1 MELHV
6 MVKIT
11 PNPPGKAEN
20 LSSYTRF
27 DSAEQ
32 REAAD
37 RALNIHLSP
46 DAAVKPDTLKGHVFT
61 VVKGLSTESILTTLS
76 ETLASANAM
85 ANDLAFDL
93 EGSRR
98 HVALGL
104 QQLIEQGTL
113 LANRALDDIELPQ
126 PPR

>member
-1 MELHV
+1 M
-6 MVKIT
+6 
-11 PNPPGKAEN
+11 
-20 LSSYTRF
+20 
-27 DSAEQ
+27 
-32 REAAD
+32 
-37 RALNIHLSP
+37 NIHLSP

-104 QQLIEQGTL
+104 QQLIELGTL